1 MRIVGNVLIYAGL
14 GMALLVFAVWILD
27 ATGAGV
33 MATSPATILLWLGVA
48 LLGWLVRV
56 VSKWEKSLSRS

>member
-14 GMALLVFAVWILD
+14 GMTLLTLVVMVLD
-27 ATGAGV
+27 AAGDTT
-33 MATSPATILLWLGVA
+33 MAMSPATIFLWLGVA

-56 VSKWEKSLSRS
+56 VSKWEKSLSRQ